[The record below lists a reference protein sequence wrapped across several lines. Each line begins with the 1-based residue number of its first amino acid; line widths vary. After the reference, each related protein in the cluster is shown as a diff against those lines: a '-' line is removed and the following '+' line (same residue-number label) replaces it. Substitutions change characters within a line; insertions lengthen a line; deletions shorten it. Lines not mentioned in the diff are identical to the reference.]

1 LHVSLQETHGWHF
14 ARPKSAT
21 RWLLCV
27 CAFFLAVGSA
37 SAANPLTVWKERLF
51 GRDGAEPV
59 VRDAPDEG
67 VVVLGLNRPERIHVD
82 TRNGS
87 RKFPKGES
95 HFREIELS
103 REYEHIAVRVQV
115 IATSNPK
122 GRGNAV
128 YKPILYVLDDKG
140 EVRAEKLV
148 EPLHLDIRPFKPT
161 RLLACVT
168 LDKVRRLA
176 LATPDVA
183 LKKSF
188 QSDSRSKLK
197 SSNKS
202 AFYYS
207 TDAVKVQMPF
217 IDSGD
222 IVLEVISATKKG
234 EGC

>member
-1 LHVSLQETHGWHF
+1 M
-14 ARPKSAT
+14 
-21 RWLLCV
+21 
-27 CAFFLAVGSA
+27 AVGSA
-37 SAANPLTVWKERLF
+37 SAANPLTIWKERLF
-51 GRDGAEPV
+51 GRDGAEPLV
-59 VRDAPDEG
+59 HDAPDEG

-82 TRNGS
+82 ARNGS

-95 HFREIELS
+95 HFREIELG
-103 REYEHIAVRVQV
+103 REYEHVAVRVQV
-115 IATSNPK
+115 IATGNPK

-128 YKPILYVLDDKG
+128 YKPILYVLDDDGK
-140 EVRAEKLV
+140 VREDKLI

-161 RLLACVT
+161 RLLACVA
-168 LDKVRRLA
+168 LDKVRRLV
-176 LATPDVA
+176 LATPNAA

-197 SSNKS
+197 ASNKS

>member
-1 LHVSLQETHGWHF
+1 RPCSLKPSSRKARSLRRWRMSRLQLTSRCRSRNRLHVSLQEKHGWHF

-95 HFREIELS
+95 HFR
-103 REYEHIAVRVQV
+103 
-115 IATSNPK
+115 
-122 GRGNAV
+122 
-128 YKPILYVLDDKG
+128 
-140 EVRAEKLV
+140 
-148 EPLHLDIRPFKPT
+148 
-161 RLLACVT
+161 
-168 LDKVRRLA
+168 
-176 LATPDVA
+176 
-183 LKKSF
+183 
-188 QSDSRSKLK
+188 
-197 SSNKS
+197 
-202 AFYYS
+202 
-207 TDAVKVQMPF
+207 
-217 IDSGD
+217 
-222 IVLEVISATKKG
+222 
-234 EGC
+234 

>member
-1 LHVSLQETHGWHF
+1 M
-14 ARPKSAT
+14 
-21 RWLLCV
+21 
-27 CAFFLAVGSA
+27 
-37 SAANPLTVWKERLF
+37 
-51 GRDGAEPV
+51 
-59 VRDAPDEG
+59 
-67 VVVLGLNRPERIHVD
+67 
-82 TRNGS
+82 
-87 RKFPKGES
+87 
-95 HFREIELS
+95 
-103 REYEHIAVRVQV
+103 RVQV

-161 RLLACVT
+161 RLLACVA